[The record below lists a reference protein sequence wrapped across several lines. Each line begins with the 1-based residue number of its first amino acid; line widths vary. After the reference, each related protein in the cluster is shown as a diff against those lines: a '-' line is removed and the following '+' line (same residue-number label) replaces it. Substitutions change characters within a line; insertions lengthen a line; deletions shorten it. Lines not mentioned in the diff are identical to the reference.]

1 MASHARPA
9 EPITA
14 PFLQRPIHHVG
25 FHVPNLRAAID
36 TWVTVYGAGPFYLL
50 EHVAY
55 DECTSSGTP
64 VVWDHSAGFGQW
76 GEVPVELQQTHDLR
90 PAELARPFT
99 ADGRSAVNHVGVT
112 ADDPRPRARG
122 SNLLASR
129 SACTRASASSSSSG
143 TTRPR
148 RSATA
153 SRSSPRGRGSTP
165 SGTRWQA
172 ARAAGMGATRSAPS
186 RSAAPPC
193 PTLDREHTLS
203 AAAVAP

>member
-64 VVWDHSAGFGQW
+64 AVWDHSAGFGQW
-76 GEVPVELQQTHDLR
+76 GAVPVELQQTHDLR

-112 ADDPRPRARG
+112 ADDPAAESARLESLGFALSMHARLGEFEFFWHDATEAFGYCIEVITAGPGLDAFWDTVAGGARG
-122 SNLLASR
+122 WD
-129 SACTRASASSSSSG
+129 
-143 TTRPR
+143 
-148 RSATA
+148 
-153 SRSSPRGRGSTP
+153 GRDP
-165 SGTRWQA
+165 IR
-172 ARAAGMGATRSAPS
+172 
-186 RSAAPPC
+186 
-193 PTLDREHTLS
+193 TL
-203 AAAVAP
+203 